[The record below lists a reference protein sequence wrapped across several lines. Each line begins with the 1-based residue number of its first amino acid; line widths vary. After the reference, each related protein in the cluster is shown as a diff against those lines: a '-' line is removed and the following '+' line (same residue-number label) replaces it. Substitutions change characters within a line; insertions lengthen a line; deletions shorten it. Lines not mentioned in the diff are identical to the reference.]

1 MLEDISNGDNR
12 NFFIPLEQD
21 VIAKEKDL
29 QDPNKLLLY
38 DYIKTFISSMSC
50 GYVHIDVSCIIL
62 DALLTK
68 RFLEK
73 NDPYLIKALAVI
85 VFLLKDEGVLEA
97 KSLLDVF
104 KTIEKKGKQV
114 HEYEFFKTFKSLF
127 KHPDDPDQTINQD

>member
-1 MLEDISNGDNR
+1 
-12 NFFIPLEQD
+12 
-21 VIAKEKDL
+21 
-29 QDPNKLLLY
+29 
-38 DYIKTFISSMSC
+38 MSC

-104 KTIEKKGKQV
+104 KTIEKKGK
-114 HEYEFFKTFKSLF
+114 
-127 KHPDDPDQTINQD
+127 